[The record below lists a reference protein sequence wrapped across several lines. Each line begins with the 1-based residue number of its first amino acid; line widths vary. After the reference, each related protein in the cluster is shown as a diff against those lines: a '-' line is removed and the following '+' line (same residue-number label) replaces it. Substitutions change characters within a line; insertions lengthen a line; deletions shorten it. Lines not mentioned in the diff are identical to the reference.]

1 MEESDDEP
9 EDPAES
15 NPFVSKGV
23 CSCERQ
29 RSTIPAITLSHQA
42 ANVADAALSCIVNI
56 RLPYVSLLW
65 RAAEEDDQ
73 EGGASKC
80 PIGLPFSP
88 RQRYDPSGPS
98 KASAP
103 LDRKNFIWKTYCCVL
118 RRNEFERFTFGKA
131 KGHCFV
137 SCAIGERR
145 VVPHGVI
152 DDLQHTP
159 HSFQLRSE
167 DVILSD
173 YEQDMLN
180 ATAAFTI
187 SDFNR
192 IPIQRHE
199 GFLNLLSAL
208 CSQLGHRLTD

>member
-80 PIGLPFSP
+80 PIGLPGVP
-88 RQRYDPSGPS
+88 KMGVVLHELVS
-98 KASAP
+98 KFPLLDGSA
-103 LDRKNFIWKTYCCVL
+103 
-118 RRNEFERFTFGKA
+118 
-131 KGHCFV
+131 
-137 SCAIGERR
+137 
-145 VVPHGVI
+145 VI
-152 DDLQHTP
+152 Q
-159 HSFQLRSE
+159 
-167 DVILSD
+167 
-173 YEQDMLN
+173 
-180 ATAAFTI
+180 
-187 SDFNR
+187 
-192 IPIQRHE
+192 PIT
-199 GFLNLLSAL
+199 S
-208 CSQLGHRLTD
+208 